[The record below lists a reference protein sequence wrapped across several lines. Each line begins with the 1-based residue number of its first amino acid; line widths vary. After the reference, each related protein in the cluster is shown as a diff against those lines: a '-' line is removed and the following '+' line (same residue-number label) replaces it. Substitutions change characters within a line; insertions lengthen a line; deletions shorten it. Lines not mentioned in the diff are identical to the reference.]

1 MINPSVI
8 PMVAAILVG
17 VFVNQACADAGLP
30 APQLDLNLIF
40 KNLDEFPDHDFYLKY
55 ERKFGQPARNLN
67 KLEQGVPIHLG
78 GRRSGIGPVVVLA
91 LPRGQDVNAPANAE
105 RLQSKPLKADAAG
118 AALTQYSGYDITYRV
133 RIDGD
138 ELDVEWVASSLN
150 SFWSTARVIAI
161 LIGVACLLAPVA
173 LVALVILLIRRL
185 RKKDAAVATELR

>member
-161 LIGVACLLAPVA
+161 LIGV
-173 LVALVILLIRRL
+173 
-185 RKKDAAVATELR
+185 